1 LRAYVELRKRNT
13 PVEEERFPCGRGTF
27 PLWKRSVSPGF
38 VAGTF
43 TGKVKGQDITVSV
56 QPGKLVF
63 INFS

>member
-1 LRAYVELRKRNT
+1 M
-13 PVEEERFPCGRGTF
+13 EEERFPCGRGTF